1 MHFGNKL
8 FFNQPVKTNKKRI
21 YEKLVEIPKKKNYL
35 KQETYWTTHIIK
47 IIINLLAQFYQDK
60 QIKPQGKLEEDNS
73 AKMFYY
79 CLKTAKS

>member
-47 IIINLLAQFYQDK
+47 IIINLLA
-60 QIKPQGKLEEDNS
+60 
-73 AKMFYY
+73 
-79 CLKTAKS
+79 